1 LLTTAA
7 ADGGLDLMLSASDA
21 LVVVALAA
29 LAIMAALCISIKDDD
44 FTLDPTF
51 PELFVA
57 TFRSQE
63 LQDRDSK
70 VIVSQE
76 RSSVSSG

>member
-1 LLTTAA
+1 LTTAA

-29 LAIMAALCISIKDDD
+29 LAIMAALCIKDDD